1 MAKIKV
7 LDLAHEVGMEDEKL
21 LLKLKKMGVKVKE
34 KQPIETEKSVSS
46 SEERIIEKDSEKEVI
61 EKRVKPTVIR
71 RRTITLEQKEAST
84 QQAQTPQEITQH
96 PIVPP
101 GPAVVEE
108 DKSQKPLRRK
118 PQMKMKVSDGLI
130 EEGEEKPAP
139 KTGRPRKKVE
149 KKVEVQVIPK
159 EPAVTEKEEEKEE
172 AKEIL
177 VEKKPPV
184 VSTKQIEVK
193 GEHEKKEKTEGE
205 FKLEEK
211 EKIEEKKS
219 DLKGKIEEEIK
230 EVIEKKI
237 ELRFPIKE
245 ELLER
250 EDMVSFFGKKKG
262 LVKKRRIIEERMFE
276 EEEEAEEVDQV
287 GKEGELEFKPFKP
300 IKKKLVL
307 KEPKKPELTVPKPI
321 KRIIRI
327 AEVIAVGDLAKRMG
341 VKGAEL
347 IKKLMEIGVF
357 VNINQFIDADVAS
370 LVATEFGYEVEK
382 VSLEHQDL
390 LERKEDRPEDLKP
403 RPPVVT
409 IMGHVDHGKTM
420 LLDAIRKT
428 NVVDGEA
435 GGITQHIG
443 AYDVQL
449 ENGHVV
455 FIDTPG
461 HEAFTALRAR
471 GAMVTDIVVLV
482 VAADDGVM
490 PQTKEAI
497 DHARA
502 ANVPIVVAIN
512 KIDKPN
518 ANPEKVKKELADYG
532 LIPES
537 WGGSTLFA
545 EISAKQKTGIKELLE
560 LILLQAEMLELKA
573 NPNKPARGVIIE
585 AKLDKGRG
593 PVATVIIQ
601 EGTLRI
607 GDSYVAGSHYGKVRA
622 MFNDRGQKISEA
634 GPSIPVEV
642 IGFDDVPQAG
652 DTLIV
657 VTDERIAKQISLYRQ
672 EKVRQKEL
680 SKLSKVTLEELY
692 EKIKKGEVKEL
703 NVIIKADVQG
713 SIEAIKKA
721 LNTLST
727 DKLKINILHDAVGGI
742 TETDVNLASASNAI
756 IIGFNVRPV
765 SKAQALAEQEGVDI
779 RTYNIIYDA
788 INDIKKALEGMLEP
802 TYKEHVLGR
811 AQVLQLFNIH
821 KVGTVAGSLVINGKV
836 VKGSHVRILRD
847 NVVIYN
853 GRISSLKRF
862 KDDVKDCQ
870 EGLECGIGIDNFND
884 IKVGDIIESYEIEEI
899 RPHLS

>member
-7 LDLAHEVGMEDEKL
+7 LDLAREVGIEDEKL
-21 LLKLKKMGVKVKE
+21 LQKLKKMGVKVKE
-34 KQPIETEKSVSS
+34 KQAVEQEKKATLSD
-46 SEERIIEKDSEKEVI
+46 ERIIEKDAEKEVV

-71 RRTITLEQKEAST
+71 RRTISLEP
-84 QQAQTPQEITQH
+84 TPQASQLTPQSIQPSTEPEIPPQ
-96 PIVPP
+96 PIV
-101 GPAVVEE
+101 
-108 DKSQKPLRRK
+108 
-118 PQMKMKVSDGLI
+118 
-130 EEGEEKPAP
+130 EEKPAP
-139 KTGRPRKKVE
+139 KPPKKRPQVKSKISKEIIEEKPIEKPLRVRKKVE
-149 KKVEVQVIPK
+149 KKAQTTIHAEEMKQV
-159 EPAVTEKEEEKEE
+159 EKESTQEVISE
-172 AKEIL
+172 
-177 VEKKPPV
+177 EKKPPLV
-184 VSTKQIEVK
+184 MMEELREIP
-193 GEHEKKEKTEGE
+193 EKKEEIV
-205 FKLEEK
+205 
-211 EKIEEKKS
+211 EKIELKEPKVPPKEQKVEGEKK
-219 DLKGKIEEEIK
+219 DEVKEKPEEEIK

-245 ELLER
+245 ELLEK
-250 EDMVSFFGKKKG
+250 EEMASFFGKKKG
-262 LVKKRRIIEERMFE
+262 MIKKRRIIEERMFE
-276 EEEEAEEVDQV
+276 EEEEEAEQIS
-287 GKEGELEFKPFKP
+287 KEGEVEFKPFRP

-327 AEVIAVGDLAKRMG
+327 AEVISVGDLAKRMG
-341 VKGAEL
+341 IKGADL

-382 VSLEHQDL
+382 ISLERQEL
-390 LERKEDRPEDLKP
+390 LERKEDRPEELKP

-428 NVVDGEA
+428 NVVEGEA

-461 HEAFTALRAR
+461 HEAFTAMRAR

-518 ANPEKVKKELADYG
+518 ANPEKVKKELAEYG

-537 WGGSTLFA
+537 WGGNTLFA
-545 EISAKQKTGIKELLE
+545 EISAKQKIGIKELLE

-593 PVATVIIQ
+593 PVATIIVQ

-607 GDSYVAGSHYGKVRA
+607 GDSFVAGCRYGRVRA
-622 MFNDRGQKISEA
+622 MFNDRGHKISEA

-657 VTDERIAKQISLYRQ
+657 VPEERVAKQISLYRQ
-672 EKVRQKEL
+672 EKIREKEL

-692 EKIKKGEVKEL
+692 DKIKKGEVKEL

-713 SIEAIKKA
+713 SIEAIKEA
-721 LNTLST
+721 LKKLST
-727 DKLKINILHDAVGGI
+727 EDLKINVLHDGVGGI

-765 SKAQALAEQEGVDI
+765 SKAQTLAEQEGVDI
-779 RTYNIIYDA
+779 RTYTVIYDA
-788 INDIKKALEGMLEP
+788 ISDIKKALEGMLEP
-802 TYKEHVLGR
+802 TYKEHILGR
-811 AQVLQLFNIH
+811 AKVLQLFNIH
-821 KVGTVAGSLVINGKV
+821 KVGTIAGSLVIDGKV
-836 VKGSHVRILRD
+836 VRGSHARLLRD

-870 EGLECGIGIDNFND
+870 QGLECGIGIENFND
-884 IKVGDIIESYEIEEI
+884 IKVGDIIESYEMEEV
-899 RPHLS
+899 RPQLS